1 LANAVGERSPPK
13 KRNNNLNSPSFPE
26 MQNADGRNPG
36 SKMSFKQ
43 NKERGG
49 GGEAMRSKA
58 KSGTLLATIESGD
71 NGTRI

>member
-1 LANAVGERSPPK
+1 
-13 KRNNNLNSPSFPE
+13 
-26 MQNADGRNPG
+26 
-36 SKMSFKQ
+36 MSFKQ